1 MTLTQI
7 RAQLFSSS
15 SINFDE
21 LALSL
26 FRLQAQELEIYKAYI
41 EQLQIDI
48 NSIHQVKDIPFLPI
62 NFFKSHQIVLNEFK
76 QNNMSFFQSSGT
88 SGLQGSKHYIVDES
102 LYIESFMHGFNYFFG
117 NPDQF
122 VILGLLPSYLENGN
136 SSLVFMVDKLIQA
149 SRQPESGFYLH
160 NYQQLAEVLAQLDK
174 ENRQVILFGVTYA
187 LLDFA
192 AQYPMPLKQ
201 TQIIE
206 TGGMKGRS
214 EELTR
219 SEVHQRLKQAFS
231 QAQIQSEYGMTE
243 LFSQAYAKQHGIF
256 NSPPWM
262 KLFIRDIND
271 PFEISTEGKGLINCI
286 DLANFYSC
294 AFLATDDLG
303 EVYANGSFTINGR
316 LDHSELRGCSLL
328 AI

>member
-7 RAQLFSSS
+7 RSQLFSSS
-15 SINFDE
+15 GTNFDE

-26 FRLQAQELEIYKAYI
+26 FRIQAQELEIYKAYI
-41 EQLQIDI
+41 NQLQIDI
-48 NSIHQVKDIPFLPI
+48 NAVEQITDIPFLPI

-76 QNNMSFFQSSGT
+76 QDKLSFFQSSGT

-102 LYIESFMHGFNYFFG
+102 LYIDSFMQGFNHFFG

-136 SSLVFMVDKLIQA
+136 SSLVFMVDKLTQA
-149 SRQPESGFYLH
+149 SHQAESGFYLH
-160 NYQQLAEVLAQLDK
+160 NYQQLAEVLAQLNNQ
-174 ENRQVILFGVTYA
+174 NRPVILFGVTYA

-192 AQYPMPLKQ
+192 TQFPMPLNN

-206 TGGMKGRS
+206 TGGMKGRR

-219 SEVHQRLKQAFS
+219 KEVHQMLQQAFS
-231 QAQIQSEYGMTE
+231 QAHIQSEYGMTE
-243 LFSQAYAKQHGIF
+243 LFSQAYSMQGGIF

-262 KLFIRDIND
+262 KLLIRDVND
-271 PFEISTEGKGLINCI
+271 PFEISSQGKGLINCI
-286 DLANFYSC
+286 DLANLYSC

-303 EVYANGSFTINGR
+303 EVHTNGSFSVNGR